1 MVFEKGSG
9 IAKAL
14 SKKAPEPFAAHFG
27 ASAGEALNRT
37 LGMYAGRGLLDFFDA
52 EPIPDDGN
60 FTKWNGCLKHAKG
73 AGVHSHKKVFFA
85 MRGKTL

>member
-9 IAKAL
+9 FAKAL
-14 SKKAPEPFAAHFG
+14 SKKAPKPLATHLG
-27 ASAGEALNRT
+27 AGAGEALNRA
-37 LGMYAGRGLLDFFDA
+37 LGMCLGGGLLDFFDF
-52 EPIPDDGN
+52 EPIPDHGN
-60 FTKWNGCLKHAKG
+60 FTKWNGCLKHTKG